1 MPSLTGCFLS
11 TFKQISDAK
20 EKLVIVFKWQQ
31 VTLKQNTE
39 CATIFR
45 KEGWHLRKWVPP
57 IPLRWRIFW
66 GWRGRK
72 MKS

>member
-31 VTLKQNTE
+31 VTLKQKTK
-39 CATIFR
+39 CTTIFR
-45 KEGWHLRKWVPP
+45 KEGWICWA
-57 IPLRWRIFW
+57 F
-66 GWRGRK
+66 
-72 MKS
+72 